1 MSVHTRTRR
10 TSDKLKKAVKPK
22 AKIKKTHK
30 KAESK
35 EKSIPWRE
43 AFKGRIEKFTEPA
56 LMLRG
61 YRHKSGMTQKEV
73 ADALSMN
80 QHRIS
85 ELECGKRAISKEMAQ
100 KFGDLFHTNY
110 RRFL

>member
-10 TSDKLKKAVKPK
+10 IKSNAKKPAKPSLKVKPK
-22 AKIKKTHK
+22 
-30 KAESK
+30 
-35 EKSIPWRE
+35 EKFIPWRE
-43 AFKGRIEKFTEPA
+43 AFKDRIDKFTEPA

-73 ADALSMN
+73 ADALGMK

-85 ELECGKRAISKEMAQ
+85 EFELGKRSISKEMAQ
-100 KFGDLFHTNY
+100 KFGNLFHTNY